1 MHSKASHFLMSAELR
16 QMLLYNLKVNGT
28 LIRVMNY
35 DLLNVASLMLK
46 LQNQYTHMSQSGQTL
61 DDGNKLKVMANVT
74 FPFRKSFSTMTMLM
88 NVIFSSIL
96 VEFLASFV

>member
-1 MHSKASHFLMSAELR
+1 MSAELR

-35 DLLNVASLMLK
+35 DLLNVASLILK
-46 LQNQYTHMSQSGQTL
+46 RQNQYAYMSQFGETL
-61 DDGNKLKVMANVT
+61 DGGNKLKVMANVT
-74 FPFRKSFSTMTMLM
+74 FPFKVLLHND
-88 NVIFSSIL
+88 NVDECYIFLHSC

>member
-1 MHSKASHFLMSAELR
+1 
-16 QMLLYNLKVNGT
+16 MLLYNLKVNGT

-35 DLLNVASLMLK
+35 DLLNVASLILK

-61 DDGNKLKVMANVT
+61 DGGNKLKVMANVT

>member
-35 DLLNVASLMLK
+35 DLLNVASLILK
-46 LQNQYTHMSQSGQTL
+46 LQNQYTHMSQSRMTL
-61 DDGNKLKVMANVT
+61 GNKLKVMANVT
-74 FPFRKSFSTMTMLM
+74 FLFR
-88 NVIFSSIL
+88 
-96 VEFLASFV
+96 